1 MLIGDRSLA
10 PADDVMHDLAGRISN
25 RIQRTTDGDGVYWE
39 AVDRLSDHVWAIEE
53 IVAVLG

>member
-1 MLIGDRSLA
+1 
-10 PADDVMHDLAGRISN
+10 MHDLAGRISN